1 MLQTLRQVSDL
12 KEVLEAKE
20 IAIRGSFETL
30 CQVNLLKLFIEG
42 KYIN

>member
-1 MLQTLRQVSDL
+1 MREVQDL

-20 IAIRGSFETL
+20 IAIPGSSETL